1 MNLLSQS
8 YSRPGHRRPLLAFTL
23 IEMMVSVGVFLSI
36 FIGVMVA
43 VQIFGMRV
51 STLAATKLIATAG
64 SRKAMNEMRDEI
76 REAKDFN
83 IGNCSSAGPSSFTLI
98 SSTNAQEG
106 NALQVFFNLDT
117 NNYLLYYLNT
127 NNAPT
132 NELMMYTVIT
142 NSFGT
147 NTFNSQVLTSFITN
161 QIIFDAEDYG
171 GNILT
176 NTSTQQN
183 RLVVK
188 VTLQYSQW
196 EYPIAKIGGVGF
208 DAYDY
213 YQLRTRI
220 FRRAWN

>member
-1 MNLLSQS
+1 
-8 YSRPGHRRPLLAFTL
+8 
-23 IEMMVSVGVFLSI
+23 MMVAVGVFLSI
-36 FIGVMVA
+36 FVGVMVA

-64 SRKAMNEMRDEI
+64 SRKAMNQIREQV
-76 REAKDFN
+76 REAKTFN

-98 SSTNAQEG
+98 STSKAQQG
-106 NALQVFFNLDT
+106 NALQIFFNLDT
-117 NNYLLYYLNT
+117 NNYSVYYLNT

-132 NELMMYTVIT
+132 NKLMVYTVIT

-147 NTFNSQVLTSFITN
+147 NTIRSQVLTSFITN
-161 QIIFDAEDYG
+161 QMIFTAEDYG

-176 NTSTQQN
+176 NVDIQQN

-188 VTLQYSQW
+188 VTFQYSQW
-196 EYPIAKIGGVGF
+196 EYPIARIGGIGF